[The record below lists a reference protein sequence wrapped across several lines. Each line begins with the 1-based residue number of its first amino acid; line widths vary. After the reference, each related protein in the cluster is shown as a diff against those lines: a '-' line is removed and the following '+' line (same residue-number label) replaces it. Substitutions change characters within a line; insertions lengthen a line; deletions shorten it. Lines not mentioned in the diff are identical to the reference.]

1 MVDRKRIRQI
11 VLWVIA
17 ADFPLMY
24 VGAVSLENG
33 PMTLATLA
41 VMGVA
46 AAVAALVY

>member
-41 VMGVA
+41 VMA
-46 AAVAALVY
+46 AAAAAALVY